1 MNLKELYDPSKI
13 EIPET
18 DAEFW
23 LALLRVRNQ
32 YLSEAGAD
40 WAKHSGS
47 MIDDHVWHTWRVLES
62 WLDQA
67 FYHWRI
73 EGGD

>member
-32 YLSEAGAD
+32 YLSEAATD
-40 WAKHSGS
+40 WAKQGGS
-47 MIDDHVWHTWRVLES
+47 MFDDHVWHTWLL
-62 WLDQA
+62 LDYWVDKA
-67 FYHWRI
+67 FYHWHI
-73 EGGD
+73 AGGE